1 MKFGTLQQILN
12 SMTVLWP
19 KIEIFKIQDGGI
31 RHLENRFYSHNS
43 STDCPISAKFCM
55 RKQNG
60 MPTKATWQK
69 LQILKS
75 NMADGRHFEIV
86 KSPYLSEK
94 PSDFNEI
101 WYTIADIEPDYSHV
115 TKNF

>member
-1 MKFGTLQQILN
+1 
-12 SMTVLWP
+12 
-19 KIEIFKIQDGGI
+19 
-31 RHLENRFYSHNS
+31 
-43 STDCPISAKFCM
+43 
-55 RKQNG
+55 
-60 MPTKATWQK
+60 
-69 LQILKS
+69 
-75 NMADGRHFEIV
+75 MADGRHFEIV